1 MKVKALC
8 NVYHGVT
15 SELTCKEGDIFTVVN
30 IINNP
35 ECADFRAIGIEPS
48 PGHWVQFKETGEMLH
63 RAVLFG
69 VLGGMDE
76 LDLAIELKR
85 IKEQH
90 ERK

>member
-8 NVYHGVT
+8 DVYHGVT
-15 SELTCKEGDIFTVVN
+15 GELTCKEGDIFTVAN

-35 ECADFRAIGIEPS
+35 ECGDFRAIGIEPA

-76 LDLAIELKR
+76 LDIAIELKR